1 MTAPTSSSTEAAK
14 ETSRLETFADGVF
27 AIAITLLVL
36 EIHVPEGGEDL
47 GAAILAQ
54 WPSFAAYV
62 ISFLTIGVMW
72 VSHHQMFTIIRR
84 TTPTFLFLN
93 VSSCC
98 RSPSSRTRPP
108 WSPSTSWIPRGGPRP
123 C

>member
-1 MTAPTSSSTEAAK
+1 MGRPEDTGRAQLTAGSSSTEAAK

-62 ISFLTIGVMW
+62 ISF
-72 VSHHQMFTIIRR
+72 
-84 TTPTFLFLN
+84 
-93 VSSCC
+93 
-98 RSPSSRTRPP
+98 SPSV
-108 WSPSTSWIPRGGPRP
+108 
-123 C
+123 